1 MPRTARV
8 FMTNRS
14 QAVRLPKDFQFS
26 TEEVF
31 IRKQGEDVIL
41 SPRPRD
47 WRLYLESAPVASG
60 AFMDNVEDLPVQERE
75 P

>member
-14 QAVRLPKDFQFS
+14 QAVRLPKEYQFS
-26 TEEVF
+26 TREVF
-31 IRKQGEDVIL
+31 IRKEGEDVIL

-47 WRLYLESAPVASG
+47 WVAYLEGAPVASDG
-60 AFMDNVEDLPVQERE
+60 FMSEVEELPVQERE
-75 P
+75 S